1 MSLLTWHIGRALG
14 FGGMFLEQLA
24 LKRTLGSRG
33 ILKKL
38 ILIRWTVRPVNPQ
51 VQRGNQRQ
59 ALARENHKILYKVNQ
74 VFPSADP
81 RTGSISAM
89 SYALRAGQHEVC
101 SSDLLVSHTVRG
113 TSS

>member
-1 MSLLTWHIGRALG
+1 MPLLTWHICRELG
-14 FGGMFLEQLA
+14 FGDMSLEQLA
-24 LKRTLGSRG
+24 LKTIRSSKG

-38 ILIRWTVRPVNPQ
+38 VLTRWTVRPVNPQ

-59 ALARENHKILYKVNQ
+59 GLAQENHKILYKINQ

-89 SYALRAGQHEVC
+89 SYTLGAGQHEVC
-101 SSDLLVSHTVRG
+101 FI
-113 TSS
+113 